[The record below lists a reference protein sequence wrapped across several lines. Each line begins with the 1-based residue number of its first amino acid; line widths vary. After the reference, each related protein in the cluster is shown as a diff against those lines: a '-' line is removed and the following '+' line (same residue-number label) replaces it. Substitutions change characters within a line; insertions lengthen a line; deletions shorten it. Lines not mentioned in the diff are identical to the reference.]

1 MYERILVVDDDPD
14 TANTLARLIS
24 IFGYEARAVY
34 EGREAVDEAAR
45 LSPEMVLIDIEMPDL
60 DGYETARRIRRQP
73 GGMQTILVAVTGWT
87 RQEDKQRAYAC
98 GFDLHVAKP
107 LNLGALMELLSL
119 LDPTAATDRA
129 VG

>member
-1 MYERILVVDDDPD
+1 MNERILIVDDDPD